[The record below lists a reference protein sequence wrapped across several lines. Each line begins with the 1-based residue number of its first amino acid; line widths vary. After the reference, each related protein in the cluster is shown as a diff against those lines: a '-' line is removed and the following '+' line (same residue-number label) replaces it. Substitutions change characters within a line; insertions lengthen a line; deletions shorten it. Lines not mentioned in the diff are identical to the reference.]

1 MSTPN
6 SHSFK
11 AGLIAAL
18 PVVPGYISIGLACGV
33 IERSAGL
40 SIVEIFLL
48 GLLLYAG
55 GAQFVVAGMVG
66 AGATASTIVPTIA
79 FLNLRHLLYATA
91 LAPSLRRLKLWQSL
105 SIGYGLTDEA
115 FAVDSN
121 AWAGREA
128 ESPRWFWGLHITA
141 QASWILAT
149 VVGGLLG
156 SLVVDLTA
164 LGLDF
169 ALPAMF
175 LGLLALGLQGR
186 PKPGLGWVVA
196 GLGGVAAVGLSLVI
210 SGTLP
215 VVLAAVGAAIVGAV
229 WEWRAEQ
236 LAKPTGAALE
246 HPAGAE
252 ATSEG
257 RATEC

>member
-1 MSTPN
+1 MSTPD
-6 SHSFK
+6 SSSFK
-11 AGLIAAL
+11 AGVLAAL
-18 PVVPGYISIGLACGV
+18 PIVPGYLSIGLACGV

-40 SIVEIFLL
+40 SILEIFLL

-66 AGATASTIVPTIA
+66 AGASASTIVPTIG

-91 LAPSLRRLKLWQSL
+91 LAPSLRRLKLWHSL
-105 SIGYGLTDEA
+105 SIGVGLTDEA

-128 ESPRWFWGLHITA
+128 DSPRWFWGLHITA

-149 VVGGLLG
+149 VLGGLLG

-186 PKPGLGWVVA
+186 PKPGIGWATAV
-196 GLGGVAAVGLSLVI
+196 LGGAAAVGLSLVI

-215 VVLAAVGAAIVGAV
+215 VVLAAVGAAVVGALL
-229 WEWRAEQ
+229 EWRAEQ
-236 LAKPTGAALE
+236 V
-246 HPAGAE
+246 AGTQ
-252 ATSEG
+252 ATPEKG
-257 RATEC
+257 ATEC

>member
-1 MSTPN
+1 MSHPN

-11 AGLIAAL
+11 AGVLAAL
-18 PVVPGYISIGLACGV
+18 PILPGYISIGLACGV

-40 SIVEIFLL
+40 SILEIFLL

-66 AGATASTIVPTIA
+66 AGATASTIVPTIG

-91 LAPSLRRLKLWQSL
+91 LAPSLKRLKLWQSL
-105 SIGYGLTDEA
+105 TVGYGLTDEA

-121 AWAGREA
+121 TWAGKEA
-128 ESPRWFWGLHITA
+128 ESPRWFWGMHITA

-186 PKPGLGWVVA
+186 PRPGIGWVTAV
-196 GLGGVAAVGLSLVI
+196 LGGALAVGLSLVI

-215 VVLAAVGAAIVGAV
+215 VVIAAVGAAVVGALL
-229 WEWRAEQ
+229 EWRAER
-236 LAKPTGAALE
+236 LAATRASHEETERGAK
-246 HPAGAE
+246 
-252 ATSEG
+252 
-257 RATEC
+257 EC

>member
-1 MSTPN
+1 MSSPN

-18 PVVPGYISIGLACGV
+18 PLVPGYVSIGLACGV

-40 SIVEIFLL
+40 SILEIFLL

-79 FLNLRHLLYATA
+79 FLNLRHLLYAAA
-91 LAPSLRRLKLWQSL
+91 LAPSLKRLKLWHSL
-105 SIGYGLTDEA
+105 SIGAGLTDET

-128 ESPRWFWGLHITA
+128 ESPRWFWGLHIGA
-141 QASWILAT
+141 QSSWILAT

-156 SLVVDLTA
+156 SLVADLTT

-175 LGLLALGLQGR
+175 LGLLVLGLKGR
-186 PKPGLGWVVA
+186 PRPGIGWFVA
-196 GLGGVAAVGLSLVI
+196 ALGGVAAVGLSLVI

-215 VVLAAVGAAIVGAV
+215 VVIAAVGAAIVGALL
-229 WEWRAEQ
+229 EWRAERLQ
-236 LAKPTGAALE
+236 
-246 HPAGAE
+246 
-252 ATSEG
+252 ATEG

>member
-1 MSTPN
+1 MATPN
-6 SHSFK
+6 SFSFK
-11 AGLIAAL
+11 AGVLAAL
-18 PVVPGYISIGLACGV
+18 PIVPGYVSIGLACGV

-40 SIVEIFLL
+40 SILEIFLL

-66 AGATASTIVPTIA
+66 AGASASTIVPTIG

-91 LAPSLRRLKLWQSL
+91 LAPSLKRLKLWQSL
-105 SIGYGLTDEA
+105 TIGYGLTDEA

-121 AWAGREA
+121 AWIGKEA
-128 ESPRWFWGLHITA
+128 QSPRWFWGLHITA

-149 VVGGLLG
+149 VLGGLMG
-156 SLVVDLTA
+156 SLVADLTA

-186 PKPGLGWVVA
+186 PKPGIGWVTA
-196 GLGGVAAVGLSLVI
+196 GLGGAAAVGLSLVI

-215 VVLAAVGAAIVGAV
+215 VVIAAVGAAILGALL
-229 WEWRAEQ
+229 EWRAER
-236 LAKPTGAALE
+236 LAVSAPPNASE
-246 HPAGAE
+246 PASPERG
-252 ATSEG
+252 
-257 RATEC
+257 ATEC